1 MTEGGRG
8 GLKEGQAIWNKLL
21 LLINVLINM
30 WIGLESKMKRMN
42 TKIIIIWL
50 VFVSADG
57 SWRLERGECWLG
69 FVTIRKCGSGAL
81 YKLQLNGEV
90 WKMSIVQMTWPAM
103 SLRVS
108 MGHMG

>member
-1 MTEGGRG
+1 MEGGRG
-8 GLKEGQAIWNKLL
+8 GSKEGQAIWNKYL
-21 LLINVLINM
+21 LLIKV
-30 WIGLESKMKRMN
+30 KR
-42 TKIIIIWL
+42 TSIKIIIIWL

-57 SWRLERGECWLG
+57 SWRLERGEWWVG

-90 WKMSIVQMTWPAM
+90 WKKISANDVA
-103 SLRVS
+103 RNVS